1 MKVQAENRAANGG
14 VAKRVSEAE
23 FHALIEQ
30 FKKGERPK
38 LHGMEVDF
46 PVRIKQRAGL
56 SIKCHDGQLHRDSKA
71 WATVYFDSQWCR
83 YVVACGRNKTH
94 TQDFVKAQAPDALV
108 LEGLVAPWNKEFYQS
123 HLSNVRENY
132 AALPDDEKV
141 RRWHAKRDKV
151 INVDGRTLTFG
162 EWRKNVNQANR
173 ENDVGGRRTK
183 ELQRKKRQRDT
194 IRNMHDQCLFAE
206 IASENSTLM
215 QQFTELKRM
224 HNLSLYSQ
232 SQRRELRDKIMTSK
246 YRCLQWTNKAL
257 IPTGKFVSIHDLTN
271 PDNFDEVYAGFSRWA
286 PHTPGYRLEASS
298 VVRYTYG
305 REAYNMY
312 VLDVAN
318 DLPLYEAGGD
328 KTSVEAFV
336 QAKMRQIGVNCL
348 HGEVYR
354 TANGGSYTEE
364 EKTLRKTLVEDGFS
378 DASAKRFIALKRAA
392 ETRGN
397 IFVSCFPKG
406 KGGWQGKTLRKAGH
420 PGERTIPVKTGIDLV
435 RRNAHYDNVAST
447 STRPRPRNVN

>member
-1 MKVQAENRAANGG
+1 
-14 VAKRVSEAE
+14 
-23 FHALIEQ
+23 
-30 FKKGERPK
+30 
-38 LHGMEVDF
+38 
-46 PVRIKQRAGL
+46 
-56 SIKCHDGQLHRDSKA
+56 
-71 WATVYFDSQWCR
+71 
-83 YVVACGRNKTH
+83 
-94 TQDFVKAQAPDALV
+94 
-108 LEGLVAPWNKEFYQS
+108 
-123 HLSNVRENY
+123 
-132 AALPDDEKV
+132 
-141 RRWHAKRDKV
+141 
-151 INVDGRTLTFG
+151 VDGRTLTF
-162 EWRKNVNQANR
+162 R
-173 ENDVGGRRTK
+173 EKKLQK
-183 ELQRKKRQRDT
+183 EKRQRDT

-215 QQFTELKRM
+215 EQFTELKRVY
-224 HNLSLYSQ
+224 NLSLYSP

-257 IPTGKFVSIHDLTN
+257 IPTGEFVSIHDLTN

-286 PHTPGYRLEASS
+286 PHTRGYRYEVSNA
-298 VVRYTYG
+298 VRYTYG

-318 DLPLYEAGGD
+318 DLPFYEAGGD
-328 KTSVEAFV
+328 ESSVEAFV

-354 TANGGSYTEE
+354 TATGGSYTAE

-378 DASAKRFIALKRAA
+378 DASAKRFMALKRAA

-406 KGGWQGKTLRKAGH
+406 KGGWQGKTLRKVGH

>member
-14 VAKRVSEAE
+14 VAKRVSVAE

-46 PVRIKQRAGL
+46 PVRIKHGAGF
-56 SIKCHDGQLHRDSKA
+56 SIKCHDGQLHRDSIA
-71 WATVYFDSQWCR
+71 WATVYFDSQRCR

-94 TQDFVKAQAPDALV
+94 IQDFVKAQAPDALV
-108 LEGLVAPWNKEFYQS
+108 LEGLFAPWNKKFYQS
-123 HLSNVRENY
+123 LLSNVRKNY

-141 RRWHAKRDKV
+141 RRYHATHDRV
-151 INVDGRTLTFG
+151 INVDGRTLTF
-162 EWRKNVNQANR
+162 R
-173 ENDVGGRRTK
+173 EKKLQK
-183 ELQRKKRQRDT
+183 EQRQRDT
-194 IRNMHDQCLFAE
+194 IRNMHNQCLFAE

-215 QQFTELKRM
+215 QQFTELKRVYD
-224 HNLSLYSQ
+224 LSLYSQ
-232 SQRRELRDKIMTSK
+232 AQRRELRDKIMTSK
-246 YRCLQWTNKAL
+246 YQCLQWTNKAL
-257 IPTGKFVSIHDLTN
+257 IPTGKFVSIYDLTN

-286 PHTPGYRLEASS
+286 PHTRGYRHEASNA
-298 VVRYTYG
+298 VRYTYG

-354 TANGGSYTEE
+354 TANGGSYTAE

-378 DASAKRFIALKRAA
+378 DASAKRFMALKRAA

-406 KGGWQGKTLRKAGH
+406 KGGWQGKTLRKVGH
-420 PGERTIPVKTGIDLV
+420 PGERRIPVKTGIDLV

-447 STRPRPRNVN
+447 STRPRPRPRNVN

>member
-1 MKVQAENRAANGG
+1 MKVQAKNRAANGG
-14 VAKRVSEAE
+14 VAKRVSVAE
-23 FHALIEQ
+23 FHALIGQ

-46 PVRIKQRAGL
+46 PVRIKQCAGF
-56 SIKCHDGQLHRDSKA
+56 SIKCHDGQLHRDSVA
-71 WATVYFDSQWCR
+71 WATVYFDSQRCR

-108 LEGLVAPWNKEFYQS
+108 LEGLVAPWNKKFYQF
-123 HLSNVRENY
+123 HLSHVREKY

-141 RRWHAKRDKV
+141 RRWIATRDKV
-151 INVDGRTLTFG
+151 INVDGRTLTF
-162 EWRKNVNQANR
+162 R
-173 ENDVGGRRTK
+173 EK
-183 ELQRKKRQRDT
+183 KLQKKKRQRDT

-206 IASENSTLM
+206 IASENSTLT
-215 QQFTELKRM
+215 QQFTELKRVY
-224 HNLSLYSQ
+224 NLSLYSP

-246 YRCLQWTNKAL
+246 YQCLQWTNNAL
-257 IPTGKFVSIHDLTN
+257 IPTDKFVSIHDLTN
-271 PDNFDEVYAGFSRWA
+271 PHNFDEVYAGFSRWA

-318 DLPLYEAGGD
+318 DLPLYEAAGD
-328 KTSVEAFV
+328 KTSVEAFL
-336 QAKMRQIGVNCL
+336 QATMRQIGVNCL

-447 STRPRPRNVN
+447 STRPRPRPRNVN

>member
-1 MKVQAENRAANGG
+1 
-14 VAKRVSEAE
+14 
-23 FHALIEQ
+23 L
-30 FKKGERPK
+30 
-38 LHGMEVDF
+38 
-46 PVRIKQRAGL
+46 
-56 SIKCHDGQLHRDSKA
+56 
-71 WATVYFDSQWCR
+71 
-83 YVVACGRNKTH
+83 
-94 TQDFVKAQAPDALV
+94 
-108 LEGLVAPWNKEFYQS
+108 
-123 HLSNVRENY
+123 RENY

-141 RRWHAKRDKV
+141 RRYHAKHDRV
-151 INVDGRTLTFG
+151 INVDGRTLTF
-162 EWRKNVNQANR
+162 R
-173 ENDVGGRRTK
+173 EKKLQK
-183 ELQRKKRQRDT
+183 EKRQRDT
-194 IRNMHDQCLFAE
+194 IRNMHNQCLFAE

-215 QQFTELKRM
+215 EQFTELERVY
-224 HNLSLYSQ
+224 NLSLYSP

-246 YRCLQWTNKAL
+246 YQCLQWTNNAL
-257 IPTGKFVSIHDLTN
+257 IPTDKFVSIHDLTN

-286 PHTPGYRLEASS
+286 PHTPGYRHEASNA
-298 VVRYTYG
+298 VRYTYG
-305 REAYNMY
+305 REANNMY

-406 KGGWQGKTLRKAGH
+406 KGGWQGKTLRKVGH

-447 STRPRPRNVN
+447 STRPRPRPRNVN